1 VITFAVVEDSKSL
14 KKLSKGVKDAV
25 YLAVSTD
32 LDSSKFEEG
41 GQFMAPVSATSIW
54 FSEEDYDRFANEY
67 IRYLS
72 DPRIMYMLSLFLYR
86 SIVQPV
92 YFCCSKEEKDVPYMK
107 VLRRFIIDHM
117 GIPKKYV
124 TKYSK
129 SGNDF
134 IAYDQKTIDH
144 ICRMRTIMRSKAD
157 EAAKVLSFK

>member
-1 VITFAVVEDSKSL
+1 MITFAVVEDSKSL

-86 SIVQPV
+86 SIVKPV

-117 GIPKKYV
+117 GIPKKY
-124 TKYSK
+124 
-129 SGNDF
+129 DF
-134 IAYDQKTIDH
+134 EAYEEKTIDH